1 MPLFFFHLVADQS
14 TFLDEDGIRFADS
27 DTALGHARELIAGL
41 ASKLP
46 AQNGAIVIENDD
58 DGGLFEVRLGP
69 SS

>member
-1 MPLFFFHLVADQS
+1 VPLFFFHLVADQS

-27 DTALGHARELIAGL
+27 DTALGHAKELIAGL

-46 AQNGAIVIENDD
+46 TQNGAIVIENDD

-69 SS
+69 S